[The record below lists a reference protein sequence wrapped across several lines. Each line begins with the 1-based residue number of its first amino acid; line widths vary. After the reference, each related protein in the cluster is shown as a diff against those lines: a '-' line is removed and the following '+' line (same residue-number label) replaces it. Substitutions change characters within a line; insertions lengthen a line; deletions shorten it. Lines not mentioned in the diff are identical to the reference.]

1 MKAYNPQWSVNDLV
15 QETSQNWVKK
25 GFLNKNQMDEIKKT
39 YSSNYYKPNVFLKI
53 GLFIFTILAA
63 SFASGSLSALFL
75 SIFSVFE
82 NETNLQ
88 FIFLSLIV
96 GLIYLFALEQLIK
109 ANKLYHSGIDN
120 ALIYMTLGAFC
131 TVVILFFKDLHFPF
145 WAYCGLLF
153 PIFVAASIRYAD
165 VLVTSFAYLLALS
178 ILAGIFIESAL
189 GKNLLPFIVMGFS
202 GVVYF
207 AIQKLKLRTDYLY
220 YENCLNILKMLTLIT
235 FYLGGNYLI
244 VREGN
249 AQINEAPKSYQI
261 AFAPLF
267 YFFTAVIP
275 FAYIYFGLLKKDR
288 LMMILGLFAIGFS
301 IFTYRFYLS
310 LLPIEIAL
318 TLGGAVLIALAG
330 GCMYY
335 LRSPKHG
342 FTQAPDD
349 EKNSLNLESMV
360 MSQMVQNAIPQQG
373 DTLRFGGGD
382 TGGGGAG
389 GEY

>member
-1 MKAYNPQWSVNDLV
+1 MKVYNPQWSVNDFI
-15 QETSQNWVKK
+15 QEASQNWFRK
-25 GFLNKNQMDEIKKT
+25 GFLNENQLNEIKKT
-39 YSSNYYKPNVFLKI
+39 YSSDYYKPNIFLKI

-63 SFASGSLSALFL
+63 SFSVSIISLIILSALGN
-75 SIFSVFE
+75 E
-82 NETNLQ
+82 NDGGL
-88 FIFLSLIV
+88 IFLSLIV
-96 GLIYLFALEQLIK
+96 GATFLFALEQLIK

-120 ALIYMTLGAFC
+120 ALIYMALGAFC
-131 TVVILFFKDLHFPF
+131 TVIVLIFKDSHFPF
-145 WAYCGLLF
+145 WVYCGLILPLF
-153 PIFVAASIRYAD
+153 VVASIRYAD
-165 VLVTSFAYLLALS
+165 ALVAGSTYLLALS
-178 ILAGIFIESAL
+178 VIAGISIESAL
-189 GKNLLPFIVMGFS
+189 GKNLLPFILMGFS
-202 GVVYF
+202 GGVYF
-207 AIQKLKLRTDYLY
+207 VIQKLRLRTDYLY
-220 YENCLNILKMLTLIT
+220 YENCLNTLKMLALIT

-267 YFFTAVIP
+267 YFFTVAIP

-288 LMMILGLFAIGFS
+288 LMLILGLLAIGFS

-310 LLPIEIAL
+310 FLPIEIAL

-335 LRSPKHG
+335 LRTSKHG
-342 FTQAPDD
+342 FSQAPDD

>member
-1 MKAYNPQWSVNDLV
+1 MKVYNPQWSVNDFV
-15 QETSQNWVKK
+15 QETSQNWLKK
-25 GFLNKNQMDEIKKT
+25 GFLNTTQIDAIENT
-39 YSSNYYKPNVFLKI
+39 YSSDYYKPNVFLKI
-53 GLFIFTILAA
+53 GLFIFTNLAA
-63 SFASGSLSALFL
+63 SFSVSIISLIILSALGN
-75 SIFSVFE
+75 E
-82 NETNLQ
+82 NDGG

-96 GLIYLFALEQLIK
+96 GATFLFALEQLIK

-120 ALIYMTLGAFC
+120 ALIYMALGAFC
-131 TVVILFFKDLHFPF
+131 TAIILIFKDSHFPF
-145 WAYCGLLF
+145 WVFCGLILPLF
-153 PIFVAASIRYAD
+153 VVASIRYAD
-165 VLVTSFAYLLALS
+165 VLVAGFTYLLALS
-178 ILAGIFIESAL
+178 VLAGISIESAL

-202 GVVYF
+202 CGAYF
-207 AIQKLKLRTDYLY
+207 GIQKLRLRTDYLY
-220 YENCLNILKMLTLIT
+220 YENCLNVLKMLALIT

-249 AQINEAPKSYQI
+249 ATINEAPKSFQI

-267 YFFTAVIP
+267 YFFTVAIP
-275 FAYIYFGLLKKDR
+275 FAYIYFGLLNKDR
-288 LMMILGLFAIGFS
+288 MVMILGLLAFGFS

-310 LLPIEIAL
+310 FLPIEIAL

-335 LRSPKHG
+335 LRTPKHG
-342 FTQAPDD
+342 FSQAPDD
-349 EKNSLNLESMV
+349 EKNSLNFESMV
-360 MSQMVQNAIPQQG
+360 MSQMVQNTIPQQG

>member
-1 MKAYNPQWSVNDLV
+1 MKVYNPQWSVNDFI
-15 QETSQNWVKK
+15 QEASQNWFRK
-25 GFLNKNQMDEIKKT
+25 GFLNENQLNEIKKT
-39 YSSNYYKPNVFLKI
+39 YSTDYYKPNIFLKI

-63 SFASGSLSALFL
+63 SFSVSIISLIILSALGNGNDGEL
-75 SIFSVFE
+75 
-82 NETNLQ
+82 
-88 FIFLSLIV
+88 IFLSLIV
-96 GLIYLFALEQLIK
+96 GAIFLFALEQLIK

-120 ALIYMTLGAFC
+120 ALIYMTLGAFS
-131 TVVILFFKDLHFPF
+131 TVIVLTFKDAHFPF
-145 WAYCGLLF
+145 WVYCGLIL
-153 PIFVAASIRYAD
+153 PLFVAASIRYAD
-165 VLVTSFAYLLALS
+165 ALVAGFAYLLGLS
-178 ILAGIFIESAL
+178 ILAGISIESAL
-189 GKNLLPFIVMGFS
+189 GKNLLPFIIMFFS
-202 GVVYF
+202 VGAYWG
-207 AIQKLKLRTDYLY
+207 IQKLRLRSDHLY
-220 YENCLNILKMLTLIT
+220 YENCLSVFKTLALIT

-267 YFFTAVIP
+267 YFFTVAIP

-288 LMMILGLFAIGFS
+288 LIMILGLLGVGFS

-310 LLPIEIAL
+310 FLPIEIAL
-318 TLGGAVLIALAG
+318 TLGGAVLIALVG

-335 LRSPKHG
+335 LRTLKHG

-349 EKNSLNLESMV
+349 EEKNLNLESII